1 MISLSVKYR
10 PTKFNDVSS
19 QTSII
24 RILSRQI
31 DTITFKNAYLFC
43 GSSGC
48 GKTTIARIFA
58 NEINRHQ
65 GNPIEI
71 DAASNNGVDNVK
83 QIIKSASERSLDSE
97 YKIYI
102 IDECHALTSQ
112 AWQAFLKCIE
122 EPPRYTIFIF
132 CTTEKNKVPDTIK
145 NRCQV
150 FNFNRIPSELIKLR
164 LEYICKNEGFTN
176 YQDACDYISRI
187 CKNQMRDGISFL
199 EQCAAY
205 DTNLNIENV
214 LKVLGSYSY
223 TVYFKLINSLID
235 GNLDFIINIIND
247 IYNDGV
253 DLKLFVDQFLSFILD
268 ISKYIICKSLTV
280 TKFPNNQLEE
290 IKKATNFENPLQYY
304 QYVMNKLMTLKND
317 IKNDTDI
324 KSTVDVYFIQMGSY
338 Q

>member
-10 PTKFNDVSS
+10 PAKFNDVSS

-31 DTITFKNAYLFC
+31 DTNTFKNAYLFC

-58 NEINRHQ
+58 NEINKHQ

-122 EPPRYTIFIF
+122 EPPKYTVFIF

-164 LEYICKNEGFTN
+164 LKYICKQEGFLN
-176 YQDACDYISRI
+176 YEDACDYISRI
-187 CKNQMRDGISFL
+187 CKNQMRDGISLL
-199 EQCAAY
+199 EQCSAY
-205 DTNLNIENV
+205 DINLNIENV

-235 GNLDFIINIIND
+235 GNLDSIVNIINN
-247 IYNDGV
+247 IYNDGI

-268 ISKYIICKSLTV
+268 ISKYIICNNLTV

-304 QYVMNKLMTLKND
+304 
-317 IKNDTDI
+317 
-324 KSTVDVYFIQMGSY
+324 
-338 Q
+338 

>member
-31 DTITFKNAYLFC
+31 DTNTFKNAYLFC

-58 NEINRHQ
+58 NEINKYQ

-122 EPPRYTIFIF
+122 EPPKYTVFIF

-164 LEYICKNEGFTN
+164 LEYICKQEGFLN
-176 YQDACDYISRI
+176 YEDACDYISRI
-187 CKNQMRDGISFL
+187 CKNQMRDGISLL

-205 DTNLNIENV
+205 DINLNIENV

-223 TVYFKLINSLID
+223 SIYFKLINSLID
-235 GNLDFIINIIND
+235 GNLDSIVNIINN
-247 IYNDGV
+247 IYNDGI

-268 ISKYIICKSLTV
+268 ISKYIICNNLTV
-280 TKFPNNQLEE
+280 TKFPSNQLEE

-304 QYVMNKLMTLKND
+304 QYIMNKLMTLKND

-324 KSTVDVYFIQMGSY
+324 KSTIDVYFIQMGSY

>member
-31 DTITFKNAYLFC
+31 DTNKFKNAYLFC

-176 YQDACDYISRI
+176 YHDACDYISRI

-199 EQCAAY
+199 EQCAVY

-223 TVYFKLINSLID
+223 SVYFNLINSLID
-235 GNLDFIINIIND
+235 GNLDSIINIIND

-324 KSTVDVYFIQMGSY
+324 KSTVDVYFIQIGSY

>member
-24 RILSRQI
+24 RILSKQL
-31 DTITFKNAYLFC
+31 DTNTFKNAYLFC

-58 NEINRHQ
+58 NEINKQ
-65 GNPIEI
+65 NGSPIEI

-164 LEYICKNEGFTN
+164 LEYISKAEGFTN

-187 CKNQMRDGISFL
+187 CKN
-199 EQCAAY
+199 
-205 DTNLNIENV
+205 
-214 LKVLGSYSY
+214 
-223 TVYFKLINSLID
+223 
-235 GNLDFIINIIND
+235 
-247 IYNDGV
+247 
-253 DLKLFVDQFLSFILD
+253 
-268 ISKYIICKSLTV
+268 
-280 TKFPNNQLEE
+280 
-290 IKKATNFENPLQYY
+290 
-304 QYVMNKLMTLKND
+304 
-317 IKNDTDI
+317 
-324 KSTVDVYFIQMGSY
+324 
-338 Q
+338 

>member
-31 DTITFKNAYLFC
+31 DTNTFKNAYLFC

-58 NEINRHQ
+58 NEINKYQ

-122 EPPRYTIFIF
+122 EPPKYTVFIF

-164 LEYICKNEGFTN
+164 LEYICKQEGFLN
-176 YQDACDYISRI
+176 YEDACDYISRI
-187 CKNQMRDGISFL
+187 CKNRMRDGISLL

-205 DTNLNIENV
+205 DINLNIENV

-223 TVYFKLINSLID
+223 SVYFKLINSLID
-235 GNLDFIINIIND
+235 GNLDSIVNIINT
-247 IYNDGV
+247 IYNDGI

-268 ISKYIICKSLTV
+268 ISKYIICNNLTV
-280 TKFPNNQLEE
+280 TKFPSNQLEE

-304 QYVMNKLMTLKND
+304 QYVMNKLMILKND

-324 KSTVDVYFIQMGSY
+324 KSTVDVYFIQIGSY

>member
-31 DTITFKNAYLFC
+31 DTNTFKNAYLFC

-58 NEINRHQ
+58 NEINKNQ

-122 EPPRYTIFIF
+122 EPPKYTVFIF

-164 LEYICKNEGFTN
+164 LEYICKQEEFLN
-176 YQDACDYISRI
+176 YEDACDYISRI
-187 CKNQMRDGISFL
+187 CKNQMRDGISLL

-205 DTNLNIENV
+205 DINLNIKNV

-223 TVYFKLINSLID
+223 SVYFKLINSLID
-235 GNLDFIINIIND
+235 GNLDSIVNIINT
-247 IYNDGV
+247 IYNDGI

-268 ISKYIICKSLTV
+268 ISKYIICNNLTV

-304 QYVMNKLMTLKND
+304 QYIMNKLMTLKND

-324 KSTVDVYFIQMGSY
+324 KSTIDVYFIQMGSY

>member
-31 DTITFKNAYLFC
+31 DTNTFKNAYLFC

-58 NEINRHQ
+58 NEINKYQ

-122 EPPRYTIFIF
+122 EPPKYTVFIF

-164 LEYICKNEGFTN
+164 LEYICKQEGFIN
-176 YQDACDYISRI
+176 YEDSCDYISRI

-205 DTNLNIENV
+205 DINLNIENV

-223 TVYFKLINSLID
+223 SVYFKLINSLID
-235 GNLDFIINIIND
+235 GNLDSIVNIINT
-247 IYNDGV
+247 IYDDGI

-268 ISKYIICKSLTV
+268 ISKYIICNSLTV
-280 TKFPNNQLEE
+280 TKFPSNQLEE

-304 QYVMNKLMTLKND
+304 RYVMNKLMTLKND

-324 KSTVDVYFIQMGSY
+324 KATVDVYFIQLGSY

>member
-31 DTITFKNAYLFC
+31 DTNTFKNSYLFC

-48 GKTTIARIFA
+48 GKTTIARILA
-58 NEINRHQ
+58 NEINKHQ

-122 EPPRYTIFIF
+122 EPPKYTVFIF

-150 FNFNRIPSELIKLR
+150 FNFNRIPSELIRLR
-164 LEYICKNEGFTN
+164 LEYICKQEGFLN
-176 YQDACDYISRI
+176 YEDACDYISRI
-187 CKNQMRDGISFL
+187 CKNQMRDGISLL

-205 DTNLNIENV
+205 DINLNIENV

-235 GNLDFIINIIND
+235 GNLDSIVNIINT
-247 IYNDGV
+247 IYNDGI

-268 ISKYIICKSLTV
+268 ISKYIICNNLTV
-280 TKFPNNQLEE
+280 TKFPSNQLEE

-304 QYVMNKLMTLKND
+304 QYIMNKLIILKND

>member
-31 DTITFKNAYLFC
+31 DTNTFKNAYLFC

-58 NEINRHQ
+58 NEINKNQ

-122 EPPRYTIFIF
+122 EPPKYTVFIF
-132 CTTEKNKVPDTIK
+132 CTTEKNKVPDSIK

-164 LEYICKNEGFTN
+164 LEYICKQEEFLN
-176 YQDACDYISRI
+176 YEDACDYISRI
-187 CKNQMRDGISFL
+187 CKNQMRDGISLL

-205 DTNLNIENV
+205 DINLNIKNV

-223 TVYFKLINSLID
+223 SVYFKLINSLID
-235 GNLDFIINIIND
+235 GNLDSIVNIINT
-247 IYNDGV
+247 IYNDGI

-268 ISKYIICKSLTV
+268 ISKYIICNNLTV

-304 QYVMNKLMTLKND
+304 QYIMNKLMTLKND

-324 KSTVDVYFIQMGSY
+324 KSTIDVYFIQMGSY

>member
-31 DTITFKNAYLFC
+31 DTNTFKNAYLFC

-58 NEINRHQ
+58 NEINKYQ

-122 EPPRYTIFIF
+122 EPPKYTVFIF

-150 FNFNRIPSELIKLR
+150 FNFNRIPSELIRLR
-164 LEYICKNEGFTN
+164 LEYICKQEGFLN
-176 YQDACDYISRI
+176 YEDACDYISRI
-187 CKNQMRDGISFL
+187 CKNQMRDGISLL

-223 TVYFKLINSLID
+223 SVYFKLVNSLID
-235 GNLDFIINIIND
+235 GNLDSIISIINN
-247 IYNDGV
+247 IYNDGI
-253 DLKLFVDQFLSFILD
+253 DLKLFVDQFLAFILD
-268 ISKYIICKSLTV
+268 ISKYIICNNLTV
-280 TKFPNNQLEE
+280 TKFPNNQLNE

-304 QYVMNKLMTLKND
+304 QYVMNKLMILKND

-324 KSTVDVYFIQMGSY
+324 KSTVDVYFIQLGSY

>member
-31 DTITFKNAYLFC
+31 DTNTFKNAYLFC

-58 NEINRHQ
+58 NEINRNQ

-122 EPPRYTIFIF
+122 EPPRYTVFIF

-164 LEYICKNEGFTN
+164 LEYICKQEGFLN
-176 YQDACDYISRI
+176 YEDACDYISRI
-187 CKNQMRDGISFL
+187 CKNQMRDGISLL

-223 TVYFKLINSLID
+223 SVYFKLVNSLID
-235 GNLDFIINIIND
+235 GNLDSIINIINN
-247 IYNDGV
+247 IYNDGI
-253 DLKLFVDQFLSFILD
+253 DLKLFVDQFLAFILD
-268 ISKYIICKSLTV
+268 ISKYIICNNLTV
-280 TKFPNNQLEE
+280 TKFPNNQLNE

-304 QYVMNKLMTLKND
+304 QYVMNKLMILKND

-324 KSTVDVYFIQMGSY
+324 KSTVDVYFIQLGSY

>member
-31 DTITFKNAYLFC
+31 DTNTFKNAYLFC

-58 NEINRHQ
+58 NEINKYQ

-122 EPPRYTIFIF
+122 EPPRYTVFIF

-164 LEYICKNEGFTN
+164 LEYICKQEGFLN
-176 YQDACDYISRI
+176 YEDACDYISRI
-187 CKNQMRDGISFL
+187 CKNQMRDGISLL

-223 TVYFKLINSLID
+223 SVYFKLVNSLID
-235 GNLDFIINIIND
+235 GNLDSIISIINN
-247 IYNDGV
+247 IYNDGI
-253 DLKLFVDQFLSFILD
+253 DLKLFVDQFLAFILD
-268 ISKYIICKSLTV
+268 ISKYIICNNLTV
-280 TKFPNNQLEE
+280 TKFPNNQLNE

-304 QYVMNKLMTLKND
+304 QYVMNKLMILKND

-324 KSTVDVYFIQMGSY
+324 KSTVDVYFIQLGSY

>member
-10 PTKFNDVSS
+10 PIKFNDVSS

-31 DTITFKNAYLFC
+31 DTNTFKNAYLFC

-58 NEINRHQ
+58 NEINKYQ

-122 EPPRYTIFIF
+122 EPPKYTVFIF

-164 LEYICKNEGFTN
+164 LEYICKQEGFLN
-176 YQDACDYISRI
+176 YEDACDYISRI
-187 CKNQMRDGISFL
+187 CKNQMRDGISLL

-205 DTNLNIENV
+205 DINLNIENI

-235 GNLDFIINIIND
+235 GNLDSIVNIINT
-247 IYNDGV
+247 IYNDGI

-268 ISKYIICKSLTV
+268 ISKYIICNNLTV

-304 QYVMNKLMTLKND
+304 QYIMNKLMTLKND

-324 KSTVDVYFIQMGSY
+324 KSTIDVYFIQMGSY

>member
-1 MISLSVKYR
+1 MRSLAVEYR
-10 PTKFNDVSS
+10 PTIFQDVCS

-31 DTITFKNAYLFC
+31 ELKQFKNAYLFC

-48 GKTTIARIFA
+48 GKTTVARIFA
-58 NEINRHQ
+58 NEINKHE
-65 GNPIEI
+65 GSPIEI

-102 IDECHALTSQ
+102 IDECHSLTSQ

-122 EPPRYTIFIF
+122 EPPRYTVFIF

-150 FNFNRIPSELIKLR
+150 FNFNRIPSELIRLR
-164 LEYICKNEGFTN
+164 LEYICKNEHFTN
-176 YQDACDYISRI
+176 YNESCDYISRI
-187 CKNQMRDGISFL
+187 CKNQMRDGISLL

-205 DTNLNIENV
+205 DINLSIENV
-214 LKVLGSYSY
+214 IKVLGAYSY
-223 TVYFKLINSLID
+223 DIYFKLINNLID
-235 GNLDFIINIIND
+235 GRLDNIIEIINS
-247 IYNDGV
+247 IYNDGN
-253 DLKLFVDQFLSFILD
+253 DMKLFIDQFLSFILD
-268 ISKYIICKSLTV
+268 VSKYIICNNISV
-280 TKFPNNQLEE
+280 TKFPSNQLDN
-290 IKKATNFENPLQYY
+290 IKMCTNFNDPLSFYSY
-304 QYVMNKLMTLKND
+304 IMNKLILLKD
-317 IKNDTDI
+317 EIKNDSDI
-324 KSTVDVYFIQMGSY
+324 KSTIEVYFIQMGSY

>member
-31 DTITFKNAYLFC
+31 DTNTFKNAYLFC

-58 NEINRHQ
+58 NEINKHQ

-150 FNFNRIPSELIKLR
+150 FNFNRIPSELIRLR
-164 LEYICKNEGFTN
+164 LEYICKNEGFIN
-176 YQDACDYISRI
+176 YFDACDYISRI
-187 CKNQMRDGISFL
+187 CKNQMRDGIAFL

-205 DTNLNIENV
+205 DNDLNLENV

-223 TVYFKLINSLID
+223 SVYFKLINSLID
-235 GNLDFIINIIND
+235 GNLDSIITIINN
-247 IYNDGV
+247 IYNDGN

-268 ISKYIICKSLTV
+268 ISKYIICNSLTV

-304 QYVMNKLMTLKND
+304 QYIMNKLMTLKND

>member
-1 MISLSVKYR
+1 MQSLAIKYR
-10 PTKFNDVSS
+10 PQKFNEVCS

-31 DTITFKNAYLFC
+31 DMNLFKNSYLFC

-48 GKTTIARIFA
+48 GKTTVARIFA
-58 NEINRHQ
+58 AEINKSK
-65 GNPIEI
+65 GSPIEI

-145 NRCQV
+145 NRCQI
-150 FNFNRIPSELIKLR
+150 FNFNKIPSELIRDR
-164 LEYICKNEGFTN
+164 LEFICQKEHYLN
-176 YQDACDYISRI
+176 YQESCDYISRI
-187 CKNQMRDGISFL
+187 CKNQMRDAISYL
-199 EQCAAY
+199 EQCSAY
-205 DTNLNIENV
+205 DNDLNLENV
-214 LKVLGSYSY
+214 IRVLGSYSY
-223 TVYFKLINSLID
+223 STYFKLINNLID
-235 GNLDFIINIIND
+235 GNLNEIIDIINSV
-247 IYNDGV
+247 YNEGI

-268 ISKYIICKSLTV
+268 ISKYIICKDLKV
-280 TKFPNNQLEE
+280 TKFPSNQLNQ
-290 IKKATNFENPLQYY
+290 ISSVINFENPLSYY
-304 QYVMNKLMTLKND
+304 SYIMNKLMNLKND
-317 IKNDTDI
+317 IKNDSDV

>member
-10 PTKFNDVSS
+10 PTRFNDVSS

-31 DTITFKNAYLFC
+31 DTNTFKNAYLFC

-58 NEINRHQ
+58 NEINRNQ

-122 EPPRYTIFIF
+122 EPPRYTVFIF

-164 LEYICKNEGFTN
+164 LEYICKQEGFID

-187 CKNQMRDGISFL
+187 CKNQMRDGISLL

-205 DTNLNIENV
+205 DTNLKIENV

-223 TVYFKLINSLID
+223 SVYFKLINSLID
-235 GNLDFIINIIND
+235 GNLDSIINIINN
-247 IYNDGV
+247 IYNDGI
-253 DLKLFVDQFLSFILD
+253 DLKLFVDQFLAFILD
-268 ISKYIICKSLTV
+268 ISKYIICNNLTV
-280 TKFPNNQLEE
+280 TKFPSNQLNE

-324 KSTVDVYFIQMGSY
+324 KSTVDVYFIQLGSY

>member
-31 DTITFKNAYLFC
+31 DTNTFKNAYLFC

-58 NEINRHQ
+58 NEINKHQ

-150 FNFNRIPSELIKLR
+150 FNFNRIPSELIRLR
-164 LEYICKNEGFTN
+164 LEYICKNEGFIN
-176 YQDACDYISRI
+176 YFDACDYISRI
-187 CKNQMRDGISFL
+187 CKNQMRDGIAFL

-205 DTNLNIENV
+205 DNDLNLENV

-223 TVYFKLINSLID
+223 SVYFKLINSLID
-235 GNLDFIINIIND
+235 GNLDSIITIINN
-247 IYNDGV
+247 IYNDGN

-268 ISKYIICKSLTV
+268 ISKYIICNSLTV

-304 QYVMNKLMTLKND
+304 QYIMNKLMTLKND

-324 KSTVDVYFIQMGSY
+324 KSTVDVYFI
-338 Q
+338 

>member
-31 DTITFKNAYLFC
+31 DTNTFKNSYLFC

-48 GKTTIARIFA
+48 GKTTIARILA
-58 NEINRHQ
+58 NEINKHQ

-122 EPPRYTIFIF
+122 EPPKYTVFIF

-150 FNFNRIPSELIKLR
+150 FNFNRIPSELIRLR
-164 LEYICKNEGFTN
+164 LEYICKQEGFLN
-176 YQDACDYISRI
+176 YEDACDYISRI
-187 CKNQMRDGISFL
+187 CKNQMRDGISLL

-205 DTNLNIENV
+205 DINLNIENV

-235 GNLDFIINIIND
+235 GNLDSIVNIINT
-247 IYNDGV
+247 IYNDGI

-268 ISKYIICKSLTV
+268 ISKYIICNNLTV
-280 TKFPNNQLEE
+280 TKFPSNQLEE

-304 QYVMNKLMTLKND
+304 QYIMNKLMILKND

>member
-31 DTITFKNAYLFC
+31 DTNTFKNAYLFC

-58 NEINRHQ
+58 NEINRNQ

-122 EPPRYTIFIF
+122 EPPKYTVFIF

-150 FNFNRIPSELIKLR
+150 FNFNRIPSELIRLR
-164 LEYICKNEGFTN
+164 LEYICKQEGFLN
-176 YQDACDYISRI
+176 YEDACDYISRI
-187 CKNQMRDGISFL
+187 CKNQMRDGISLL

-223 TVYFKLINSLID
+223 SVYFKLVNSLID
-235 GNLDFIINIIND
+235 GNLDSIISIINN
-247 IYNDGV
+247 IYNDGI
-253 DLKLFVDQFLSFILD
+253 DLKLFVDQFLAFILD
-268 ISKYIICKSLTV
+268 ISKYIICNNLTV
-280 TKFPNNQLEE
+280 TKFPNNQLNE

-304 QYVMNKLMTLKND
+304 QYVMNKLMILKND

-324 KSTVDVYFIQMGSY
+324 KSTVDVYFIQLGSY

>member
-31 DTITFKNAYLFC
+31 DTNTFKNAYLFC

-58 NEINRHQ
+58 NEINKYQ

-122 EPPRYTIFIF
+122 EPPKYTVFIF

-164 LEYICKNEGFTN
+164 LEYICKQEGFLN
-176 YQDACDYISRI
+176 YEDACDYISRI
-187 CKNQMRDGISFL
+187 CKNQMRDGISLL
-199 EQCAAY
+199 EQCTAY
-205 DTNLNIENV
+205 DINLNIENV

-223 TVYFKLINSLID
+223 SVYFKLINSLID
-235 GNLDFIINIIND
+235 GNLNSIVNIINT
-247 IYNDGV
+247 IYNDGI

-268 ISKYIICKSLTV
+268 ISKYIICNNLTV
-280 TKFPNNQLEE
+280 TKFPNNQLAE

-304 QYVMNKLMTLKND
+304 QYIMNKLMTLKND

>member
-1 MISLSVKYR
+1 MRSLAVAYR
-10 PTKFNDVSS
+10 PTIFQDVCS

-31 DTITFKNAYLFC
+31 ELKQFKNAYLFC

-48 GKTTIARIFA
+48 GKTTVARIFA
-58 NEINRHQ
+58 NEINKHE
-65 GNPIEI
+65 GSPIEI

-102 IDECHALTSQ
+102 IDECHSLTSQ

-122 EPPRYTIFIF
+122 EPPRYTVFIF

-150 FNFNRIPSELIKLR
+150 FNFNRIPSELIRLR
-164 LEYICKNEGFTN
+164 LEYICKNEHFTN
-176 YQDACDYISRI
+176 YNESCDYISRI
-187 CKNQMRDGISFL
+187 CKNQMRDGISLL

-205 DTNLNIENV
+205 DTDLSIENV
-214 LKVLGSYSY
+214 IKVLGTYSY
-223 TVYFKLINSLID
+223 DIYFKLINNLID
-235 GNLDFIINIIND
+235 GKLDNIIEIINS
-247 IYNDGV
+247 IYNDGN
-253 DLKLFVDQFLSFILD
+253 DMKLFIDQFLSFILD
-268 ISKYIICKSLTV
+268 ISKYIICQNIGV
-280 TKFPNNQLEE
+280 TKFPSNQLDN
-290 IKKATNFENPLQYY
+290 IRMCINFNDPLSFYSY
-304 QYVMNKLMTLKND
+304 IMNKLILLKNE
-317 IKNDTDI
+317 IKNDSDI
-324 KSTVDVYFIQMGSY
+324 KSTIEVYFIQMGSY

>member
-31 DTITFKNAYLFC
+31 DTNTFKNAYLFC

-58 NEINRHQ
+58 NEINKYQ

-122 EPPRYTIFIF
+122 EPPKYTVFIF

-164 LEYICKNEGFTN
+164 LEYICKQEGLLN
-176 YQDACDYISRI
+176 YEDACDYISRI
-187 CKNQMRDGISFL
+187 CKNQMRDGISLL

-205 DTNLNIENV
+205 DINLNIENV
-214 LKVLGSYSY
+214 LEVLGSYSY

-235 GNLDFIINIIND
+235 GNLDSIVNIINN
-247 IYNDGV
+247 IYNDGI

-268 ISKYIICKSLTV
+268 ISKYIICNNLTV
-280 TKFPNNQLEE
+280 TKFPSNQLEE

-324 KSTVDVYFIQMGSY
+324 KSTVDVYFIQLGSY

>member
-31 DTITFKNAYLFC
+31 DTNTFKNAYLFC

-58 NEINRHQ
+58 NEINKYQ

-122 EPPRYTIFIF
+122 EPPKYTVFIF

-150 FNFNRIPSELIKLR
+150 FNFNRIPSELIRLR
-164 LEYICKNEGFTN
+164 LEYICKQEGFLN
-176 YQDACDYISRI
+176 YEDACDYISRI
-187 CKNQMRDGISFL
+187 CKNQMRDGISLL

-205 DTNLNIENV
+205 DINLNIENV

-223 TVYFKLINSLID
+223 SVYFKLINSLID
-235 GNLDFIINIIND
+235 GNLDSIVNIINT
-247 IYNDGV
+247 IYNDGI

-268 ISKYIICKSLTV
+268 ISKYIICNNLTV
-280 TKFPNNQLEE
+280 TKFPSNQLEE
-290 IKKATNFENPLQYY
+290 IKKATNFKNPLQYY
-304 QYVMNKLMTLKND
+304 QYIMNKLMTLKND

>member
-31 DTITFKNAYLFC
+31 DTNTFKNAYLFC

-58 NEINRHQ
+58 NEINRNQ

-122 EPPRYTIFIF
+122 EPPRYTVFIF

-164 LEYICKNEGFTN
+164 LEYICKQEGFLN
-176 YQDACDYISRI
+176 YEDACDYISRI
-187 CKNQMRDGISFL
+187 CKNQMRDGISLL

-223 TVYFKLINSLID
+223 SVYFKLVNSLID
-235 GNLDFIINIIND
+235 GNLDSIINIINN
-247 IYNDGV
+247 IYNDGI
-253 DLKLFVDQFLSFILD
+253 DLKLFVDQFLAFILD
-268 ISKYIICKSLTV
+268 ISKYIICNNLTV
-280 TKFPNNQLEE
+280 TKFPSNQLNE

-304 QYVMNKLMTLKND
+304 QYVMNKLMILKND

-324 KSTVDVYFIQMGSY
+324 KSTVDVYFIQLGSY

>member
-31 DTITFKNAYLFC
+31 DTVTFKNAYLFC

-164 LEYICKNEGFTN
+164 LEYICKQEGFIN

-187 CKNQMRDGISFL
+187 CKNQMRDGISLL

-205 DTNLNIENV
+205 DTDLNIENV

-223 TVYFKLINSLID
+223 SVYFKLINSLID
-235 GNLDFIINIIND
+235 GNLDSIINIINN
-247 IYNDGV
+247 IYNDGI
-253 DLKLFVDQFLSFILD
+253 DLKLFVDQFLAFILD
-268 ISKYIICKSLTV
+268 ISKYIICNNLTV
-280 TKFPNNQLEE
+280 TKFPNNQLNE

-304 QYVMNKLMTLKND
+304 QYVMNKLMILKND

-324 KSTVDVYFIQMGSY
+324 KSTVDVYFIQLGSY

>member
-31 DTITFKNAYLFC
+31 DTNTFKNAYLFC

-58 NEINRHQ
+58 NEINKYQ

-122 EPPRYTIFIF
+122 EPPKYTVFIF

-150 FNFNRIPSELIKLR
+150 FNFNRIPSELIRLR
-164 LEYICKNEGFTN
+164 LEYICKQEGFLN
-176 YQDACDYISRI
+176 YEDACDYISRI
-187 CKNQMRDGISFL
+187 CKNQMRDGISLL

-205 DTNLNIENV
+205 DINLNIENV

-223 TVYFKLINSLID
+223 SVYFKLINSLID
-235 GNLDFIINIIND
+235 GNLDSIVNIINT
-247 IYNDGV
+247 IYNDGI

-268 ISKYIICKSLTV
+268 ISKYIICNNLTV
-280 TKFPNNQLEE
+280 TKFPSNQLEE

-304 QYVMNKLMTLKND
+304 QYIMNKLMTLKND